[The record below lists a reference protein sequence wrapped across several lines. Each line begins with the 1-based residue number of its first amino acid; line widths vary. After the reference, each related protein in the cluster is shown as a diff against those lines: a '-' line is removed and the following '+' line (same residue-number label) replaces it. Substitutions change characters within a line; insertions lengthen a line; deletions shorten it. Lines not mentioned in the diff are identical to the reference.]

1 MAEIIT
7 YGSPVPG
14 DGPGVP
20 LDAVRLTV
28 IGCSGSFPG
37 PDSPAS
43 CYLIE
48 AAGFRMVLDLGNG
61 SLGTLQRYADIY
73 DIDAV
78 CISHAHADHCLD
90 LAPYWVARKY
100 GPQGPKPLMPV
111 YGPAGFADRMA
122 RAYDLEPD
130 PGMREIF
137 DFVTLEPGLREI
149 GPFRVTT
156 AEMNHV
162 VPTHGFRIEYGGRSL
177 AYSADTGPTGAL
189 VELARGADLLLCEA
203 SFTDRPDLPDD
214 LHLSGVQAA
223 RHATRAGVGHL
234 MLTHF
239 VPWNDT
245 EQVVAEAV
253 PHFDG
258 PLTTAYSGAV
268 HDLP

>member
-1 MAEIIT
+1 MAEIIA

-14 DGPGVP
+14 GGPGVA

-43 CYLIE
+43 CYLLE

-78 CISHAHADHCLD
+78 CISHEHADHCLD
-90 LAPYWVARKY
+90 LCPYGVARTY
-100 GPQGPKPLMPV
+100 APDGPKPLLPV
-111 YGPAGFADRMA
+111 YGPGRLADRMA
-122 RAYDLEPD
+122 RAYDAEPE
-130 PGMREIF
+130 PGMREIY
-137 DFVTLEPGLREI
+137 DFVPLGAGVREI

-162 VPTHGFRIEYGGRSL
+162 DVPTYGFRIEFGGRTL
-177 AYSADTGPTGAL
+177 VYSADTGPTDAL

-203 SFTDRPDLPDD
+203 SFTERPDLPTD
-214 LHLSGVQAA
+214 LHLSGAEAA
-223 RHATRAGVGHL
+223 RHAARAGVGHL

-258 PLTTAYSGAV
+258 PLSVACSGAV
-268 HDLP
+268 HDL